1 MLDTFHSNKIL
12 KIAKQGLMVQKFC
25 RKLLR
30 KSNSAEFLKKQTRP
44 AIQQTFLKFWGG
56 NQMKRTFPKNVG
68 IHVPQEV
75 ALPFKE
81 ILENAVPFITGNF
94 IC

>member
-25 RKLLR
+25 SKLLR

-44 AIQQTFLKFWGG
+44 AIQQTIIL
-56 NQMKRTFPKNVG
+56 
-68 IHVPQEV
+68 
-75 ALPFKE
+75 E
-81 ILENAVPFITGNF
+81 ILGGKSNETDISKKCWHTCTSRGCIAL
-94 IC
+94 